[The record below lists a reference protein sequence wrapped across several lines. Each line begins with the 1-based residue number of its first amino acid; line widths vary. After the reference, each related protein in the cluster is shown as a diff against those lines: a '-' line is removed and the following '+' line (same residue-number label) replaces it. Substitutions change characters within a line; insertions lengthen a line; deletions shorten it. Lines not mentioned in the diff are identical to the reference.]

1 MTAAAM
7 DQKQDNKTR
16 RPDPG
21 ASPRHRRQR
30 GKNLAVLA
38 LLVGMVVLFYLLSI
52 VRMGGAG

>member
-1 MTAAAM
+1 MTATAM
-7 DQKQDNKTR
+7 EQKRDSKTR

-30 GKNLAVLA
+30 RKNLAVLA